1 MPQYLALQNRL
12 CTFGFGMDFL
22 LLQEGVMKDFL
33 KHSSSRV
40 ALGLALPTV
49 VGQQCDIYLHLLI
62 ES

>member
-1 MPQYLALQNRL
+1 
-12 CTFGFGMDFL
+12 
-22 LLQEGVMKDFL
+22 MKDFL